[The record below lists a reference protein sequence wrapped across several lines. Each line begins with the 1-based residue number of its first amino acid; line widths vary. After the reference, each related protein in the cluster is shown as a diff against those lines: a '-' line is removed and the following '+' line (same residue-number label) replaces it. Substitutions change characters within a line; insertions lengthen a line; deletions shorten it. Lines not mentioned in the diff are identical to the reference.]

1 MTSHP
6 LSAIGPRWPRLAG
19 LVMLAAI
26 AGGLAAI
33 PLNTVQSAA
42 PTKGDTIEIGP
53 DLLVDVQVSGRVL
66 QIQASPSSSPTL
78 ILNPDAAEQIG
89 MGQGMFGAKVNVGPT
104 AITGRTAV
112 LTYDVGGMSDKK
124 RAVAFARAIAP
135 DHDGTI
141 GPKAFPQQRVVY
153 RLREASQGERIVS
166 LPMADDGFAG
176 TGTMIR
182 IAGENLFVKW
192 ALHRRATIATA
203 GAAADIAEAN
213 NGRLEGEPWRELIA
227 FDVKRPVRQMKLND
241 PLMIGLVSLNAI
253 LARTADYGNTSGI
266 AEAEAE
272 ADANADASEILVR
285 GKGKSSG
292 QTRRVLEI
300 GSDAMQHCSS
310 LTFDKAAR
318 TIILSCR

>member
-1 MTSHP
+1 MTFHP
-6 LSAIGPRWPRLAG
+6 LSAIGRRRPRLAG
-19 LVMLAAI
+19 VAMFAAV
-26 AGGLAAI
+26 AGSLAAI

-53 DLLVDVQVSGRVL
+53 DLVVDVQVSGQIL

-78 ILNPDAAEQIG
+78 ILNPDTAEQIG
-89 MGQGMFGAKVNVGPT
+89 MGKGMFGAKVNVGPT

-112 LTYDVGGMSDKK
+112 LTYDVGGLSGKK

-141 GPKAFPQQRVVY
+141 GPEAFPQQRVVY
-153 RLREASQGERIVS
+153 RLRQASQGERIVS

-213 NGRLEGEPWRELIA
+213 NGRLEGEAWRELIA

-241 PLMIGLVSLNAI
+241 PLIIGPVSLNAL
-253 LARTADYGNTSGI
+253 LARTADYGSTSGI

-272 ADANADASEILVR
+272 TNADASEIFVR

-310 LTFDKAAR
+310 LTFDKTAR
-318 TIILSCR
+318 KIILSCR